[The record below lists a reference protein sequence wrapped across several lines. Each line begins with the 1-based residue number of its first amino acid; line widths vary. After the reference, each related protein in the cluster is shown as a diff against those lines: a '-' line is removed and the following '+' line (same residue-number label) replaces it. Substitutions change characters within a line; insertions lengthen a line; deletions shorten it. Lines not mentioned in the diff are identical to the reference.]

1 MMIKSVEKFSK
12 VYAVSTVTIL
22 ICVFL
27 LNFWIHKVEYQASLQ
42 YRIDSQVQLTASNLL
57 QALTDRETGQRGY
70 LLTLDE
76 AFLEPYREAGER
88 LTSLTNA
95 LKPHIPAADW
105 QWMVSQISSRNVYFE
120 ATFDKINVSDPRSGQ
135 KLAIDLVRTGTG
147 KAYMDALR
155 DMFDRLLLDRKQS
168 LEQDQRGLERVVL
181 AAKVLAILSLII
193 LLVLALLPLFLLKR
207 RLVSPLR
214 HLSSALNTF
223 VNTRKL
229 DFKTSDSMFSE
240 VEKLASDT
248 ELAAESLLQT
258 ERELSTTVDELKH
271 QSLYLQLSS
280 QALNLGLWR
289 FDKRNNEIFWN
300 TAYRRMMGV
309 EHDKP
314 IALDEAFATWLNRVH
329 PDDRE
334 GALAEIESMEH
345 LPITVSNTSMKYRI
359 VDDTGRCGWLYVQL
373 NFDRAQTGEIEQ
385 IAAAVLD
392 VTSQELNR
400 QTIEKQLAHAQALNN
415 LGTLSRWE
423 YDPRKQVAY
432 FDELMQKWS
441 GLNLR
446 PNEAYSLNSLCD
458 AMTQKEREPYRRSI
472 KGMIE
477 SLLVRREST
486 EFTFEH
492 QLKDRVVQ
500 VRAERVRLDG
510 QDWILGYSVDV
521 TDLIERQR
529 QLEQLLANE
538 EITTQRQR
546 EMFAIIGHEL
556 RTPVASIEMITSDE
570 EIDFE
575 SQRHHVNAIA
585 HSLLNILED
594 LRVVV
599 SPDRALEVKPIH
611 ANPTD
616 TLSRSLLP
624 LVPLVEA
631 QGLKLASELPYTNNQ
646 LYLFN
651 AQALRQIVTN
661 LVKNAAFH
669 SQGSSVQV
677 ELEIIPREA
686 ESATARLVV
695 QDDGTGIPV
704 TSHESVFK
712 AFSRGDGRQDGSGLG
727 LFIVR
732 ELVNKLDGNLE
743 LYNVPSGGTCFEI
756 EFPIHRIDAPL
767 ETSDMNAYEALK
779 GLKIMLAEDEA
790 TLRLLSARA
799 LEKRGA
805 IVDAFEN
812 GALALE
818 GFKRG
823 TYDLVITDLMMPEMD
838 GHALTRAI
846 RSTDTAIPIIAV
858 TAAVLGAETD
868 QFIELGAN
876 AVIPKPINVKRV
888 AEELIRVRSTAS
900 VN

>member
-1 MMIKSVEKFSK
+1 MIKSVEKFLK
-12 VYAVSTVTIL
+12 AYAVFTATIL
-22 ICVFL
+22 LSVFL
-27 LNFWIHKVEYQASLQ
+27 LNAWVHKLEYEAGQQ
-42 YRIDSQVQLTASNLL
+42 YRIDTQVQLTAANLL

-70 LLTLDE
+70 ILTLDKN
-76 AFLEPYREAGER
+76 FLEPYREAGER

-95 LKPHIPAADW
+95 LKPHIPTADW
-105 QWMVSQISSRNVYFE
+105 QWMVSQIRSRNTYFDS
-120 ATFDKINVSDPRSGQ
+120 TFEKLASSDPLSGQ
-135 KLAIDLVRTGTG
+135 MQAIELVRTGTG
-147 KAYMDALR
+147 EAYMEAFR
-155 DMFDRLLLDRKQS
+155 DTLDRLLSDRQRAS
-168 LEQDQRGLERVVL
+168 DQEQRKLERLVL
-181 AAKVLAILSLII
+181 AAKIVGITSLFI
-193 LLVLALLPLFLLKR
+193 LLVLALLPLFLLR
-207 RLVSPLR
+207 RKLVSPLR
-214 HLSSALNTF
+214 HLGSALNTF

-229 DFKTSDSMFSE
+229 DFKTSDCMFSE
-240 VEKLASDT
+240 VEKLVEDT
-248 ELAAESLLQT
+248 ALAARSLLQA
-258 ERELSTTVDELKH
+258 EQELSVTLEDLKH

-280 QALNLGLWR
+280 QAMNLGLWR
-289 FDKRNNEIFWN
+289 FNKLNNEIFWN

-334 GALAEIESMEH
+334 GVLAEIESMEH
-345 LPITVSNTSMKYRI
+345 LPIRVSNTSMKYRI
-359 VDDTGRCGWLYVQL
+359 VDDSGAYRWLYVQL
-373 NFDRAQTGEIEQ
+373 NFDRAQSGEIKQ

-392 VTSQELNR
+392 VTNEELNR
-400 QTIEKQLAHAQALNN
+400 QAIEKQLAHAQALNN

-423 YDPRKQVAY
+423 YDPQTQATY
-432 FDELMQKWS
+432 FDEVMRNWS

-446 PNEAYSLNSLCD
+446 PNEPYSLNSLCD
-458 AMTQKEREPYRRSI
+458 AMTQKERQAYRRSI

-477 SLLVRREST
+477 SLVGQRDST
-486 EFTFEH
+486 DYTFEH

-500 VRAERVRLDG
+500 VRAERVRVDG
-510 QDWILGYSVDV
+510 RDWILGCSVDV

-538 EITTQRQR
+538 EIATQRQR

-575 SQRHHVNAIA
+575 SQRQHVNAIA

-599 SPDRALEVKPIH
+599 SPDRALEAKPIQ

-616 TLSRSLLP
+616 TLSRALLP

-631 QGLKLASELPYTNNQ
+631 QGLKLTSELPYTDNHI
-646 LYLFN
+646 YLFN

-695 QDDGTGIPV
+695 RDDGTGIPE
-704 TSHESVFK
+704 TSHESLFK
-712 AFSRGDGRQDGSGLG
+712 AFSRGEGRQDGSGLG

-732 ELVNKLDGNLE
+732 ELVNKIEGTLE
-743 LYNVPSGGTCFEI
+743 LHNVQSGGTCFEI
-756 EFPIHRIDAPL
+756 EFPIYQADAPV
-767 ETSDMNAYEALK
+767 EASEVNAYEALK

-805 IVDAFEN
+805 IVDTFEN

-823 TYDLVITDLMMPEMD
+823 AYDLVITDLMMPEMD

-858 TAAVLGAETD
+858 TAAVLGVETD

-888 AEELIRVRSTAS
+888 AEELRRVRSAAS
-900 VN
+900 LS